1 MVSTIEHAAAE
12 RGLLMICRGGQL
24 RIAAEGTTRNDK
36 VVVDLRDNLATA
48 QDLPISVVNY
58 VVRTTETLL
67 LDDASLG
74 DQFSADEYFARTGS
88 RSLLCLPLLKQGRL
102 IGILYIE
109 NRLVSHA
116 FSRAQVEVLRLVSSQ
131 AAISLENASL
141 YSKLHRSEAY
151 LARAQQLSNTGS
163 FGWKPATSEL
173 VWSEQ
178 TFRILGF
185 DVATKPD
192 FDLAMERVHPEDG
205 DFVARALEE
214 AVRAE
219 PPSIS
224 RRAYGCPTARSNISG
239 ASRSPCGTRRARIV
253 SSSAP

>member
-1 MVSTIEHAAAE
+1 
-12 RGLLMICRGGQL
+12 MICRGGQL

-36 VVVDLRDNLATA
+36 VVMDLRDHLATA

-74 DQFSADEYFARTGS
+74 DQFSTDEYFARTGS

-141 YSKLHRSEAY
+141 YSELHRSEAY

-214 AVRAE
+214 AVRAQAPFDFE
-219 PPSIS
+219 
-224 RRAYGCPTARSNISG
+224 ARLRMPNGEIKHIRCI
-239 ASRSPCGTRRARIV
+239 AKPCGTRRASIV
-253 SSSAP
+253 DSSAH